1 MDSIKDSIVK
11 FLRLD
16 NLISNLTGYVE
27 TQVKLAKLE
36 VRDEVAKI
44 LSRGLVIGSVILFSF
59 LFLLFFSVGMAHYLN
74 GVFEQPFIGYWL
86 VAGFY
91 ALPCLLFLIFNKPI
105 SVYFE
110 KYFAKH
116 LRNKDK

>member
-1 MDSIKDSIVK
+1 MDSLKDSIVK

-27 TQVKLAKLE
+27 AQVKLAKLE

-44 LSRGLVIGSVILFSF
+44 LSRGLVIGSMLLFAF

-86 VAGFY
+86 VALFY
-91 ALPCLLFLIFNKPI
+91 AIPCIVFLFFYKPI
-105 SVYFE
+105 STAIE

-116 LRNKDK
+116 IKNKDK

>member
-1 MDSIKDSIVK
+1 MDSIKDSLIK

-27 TQVKLAKLE
+27 AQVKLAKLE

-44 LSRGLVIGSVILFSF
+44 LSRGLMIGTVLLFAF

-74 GVFEQPFIGYWL
+74 GIFEQPFIGYWI

-91 ALPCLLFLIFNKPI
+91 ALPCLLFLVFNRMI
-105 SVYFE
+105 SAHFE
-110 KYFAKH
+110 KYFANH
-116 LRNKDK
+116 LRNKNK